1 MFTWLLEQASKV
13 YYWFG
18 SNFWTLVNKVISLP
32 SDLGSWVGGKIKAA
46 LNTVNGWINDIYK
59 WANKQLNTISTWVS
73 DIVNSVHDTI
83 VKWVNGLVNSINNAI
98 AAAKSWAYDK
108 AKSLFNTLNDYINK
122 VKKDLQN
129 AITGVQNNLLS
140 LLKPFQD
147 IYKSLVTLV
156 NFFTPDVIR
165 KISDFVHTLY
175 DFITG
180 FMSDPIGFVLSIV
193 WEHIFDLIC
202 YGLGYG
208 LGSVKATLPPLPGWS
223 KFTTIT
229 TGDSVTPSERL
240 TKPLK
245 RLYVSGYTFSSTH
258 PGVDFGATYGE
269 EVYASHNGVVQEAG
283 WSTVGYGINI
293 VLSGDP
299 WWTRY
304 GHLKEVNVVVG
315 QSVQAG
321 QVIGHADTTGNS
333 TGNHLHFEVKY
344 KGAFVNPLDV
354 LTLG

>member
-18 SNFWTLVNKVISLP
+18 SNFWTLVNKLISLP
-32 SDLGSWVGGKIKAA
+32 SDLSSWVGGKINAA
-46 LNTVNGWINDIYK
+46 LNTVTGWINDVYK
-59 WANKQLNTISTWVS
+59 WANKQLNAVYNWASG
-73 DIVNSVHDTI
+73 IVNDAYNTI
-83 VKWVNGLVNSINNAI
+83 VKWVNGLVNSINSAI
-98 AAAKSWAYDK
+98 DAAKTWAYDK
-108 AKSLFNTLNDYINK
+108 AKGLADSVTDYVNQ
-122 VKKDLQN
+122 VKRDLQKGIDTVQGN
-129 AITGVQNNLLS
+129 LNSAI
-140 LLKPFQD
+140 KPFQD
-147 IYKSLVTLV
+147 IYKPIVALI
-156 NFFTPDVIR
+156 NFFTPDVI
-165 KISDFVHTLY
+165 KKVSDFVHTLY

-180 FMSDPIGFVLSIV
+180 FMSDPMGFVLSIV
-193 WEHIFDLIC
+193 WDRIFDLIC

-208 LGSVKATLPPLPGWS
+208 LGSVQATLPPLPSWS
-223 KFTTIT
+223 SFGGPI
-229 TGDSVTPSERL
+229 TGDGVTPSERL

-269 EVYASHNGVVQEAG
+269 EVYAAHNGIVQEAG

-304 GHLKEVNVVVG
+304 GHLKEVNVVTG
-315 QSVQAG
+315 QNVTAG

-344 KGAFVNPLDV
+344 KGQFINPLDV
-354 LTLG
+354 LSLG

>member
-18 SNFWTLVNKVISLP
+18 DQFWTLVNKVINLP
-32 SDLGSWVGGKIKAA
+32 SDLSSWVGGKINAA
-46 LNTVNGWINDIYK
+46 LNTVTGWINDVYN
-59 WANKQLNTISTWVS
+59 WVNKQLNAVYNWVS
-73 DIVNSVHDTI
+73 DTVNSVYDTI
-83 VKWVNGLVNSINNAI
+83 VKWVNGLVNSINSAI
-98 AAAKSWAYDK
+98 DAAKTWAYEK
-108 AKSLFNTLNDYINK
+108 AKALFNTVNDYIGQVN
-122 VKKDLQN
+122 KDLQN
-129 AITGVQNNLLS
+129 TITNVQNNLLS

-147 IYKSLVTLV
+147 IYKPIVALI
-156 NFFTPDVIR
+156 NYFTSDVLS
-165 KISDFVHTLY
+165 KIGDYVHTWY
-175 DFITG
+175 G
-180 FMSDPIGFVLSIV
+180 FLAGFVSDPMGFVLSIV
-193 WEHIFDLIC
+193 WARIFDLIC

-208 LGSVKATLPPLPGWS
+208 LGSVQATLPPLPSWS
-223 KFTTIT
+223 SFGGPI
-229 TGDSVTPSERL
+229 TGDGVTPSEQL

-344 KGAFVNPLDV
+344 KGQFINPLDV
-354 LTLG
+354 LPLG